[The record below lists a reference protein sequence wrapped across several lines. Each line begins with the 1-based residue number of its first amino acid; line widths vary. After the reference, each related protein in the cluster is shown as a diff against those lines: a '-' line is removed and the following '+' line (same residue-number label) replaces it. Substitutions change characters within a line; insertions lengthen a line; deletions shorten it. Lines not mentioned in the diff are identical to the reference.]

1 MQLRDY
7 QQWAI
12 DAVWRWLSEND
23 GHPCLVLPTGA
34 GKSHVIARL
43 CRDALQGWP
52 STRILMLTHQKEL
65 IGQNAEKMVQH
76 WPGAPLGI
84 YSASL
89 NKKQIGNP
97 ITFGGIQSLR
107 GKADLIGHVDLVI
120 IDEAHTVSHK
130 EQGGY
135 RDLLAALTAIN
146 PALRVIGLTATP
158 YRLGHGMIT
167 DKPALFD
174 GLVIPKDTDGNDIDV
189 AWLIERGFLAP
200 LRSKPT
206 STTLSVAGVHKRGGD
221 YIESE
226 LQRAVNTPDLNAA
239 IADQIIAAAGS
250 RRSWLVFCAGVE
262 HAVAMAKVLGARGIT
277 TAVVHGGTPQA
288 ERERILADFKAGRI
302 QAITNCSVLTTGFD
316 SPNIDLI
323 AMLRPTM
330 SAGLY
335 VQMAGRGL
343 RLKEHT
349 DHCLVLDFAGVVRQH
364 GPIINVE
371 PPNKRGEGTGDAP
384 VKTCEHCQE
393 INHASARNCVNCG
406 EPFPVKEPEPPRLY
420 DDDIMGVEP
429 TIMQV
434 RDWQWFKHTTKKK
447 HIGLRVSYYDDW
459 NDRVTEW
466 LITGHDNAWAANK
479 ARKTLE
485 QIATQSGAI
494 LDDCGEFDL
503 DEVADRLTRSQPP
516 STVEYTLRKSADGKK
531 FPNIMRREWTAPA
544 PQKLTFAQDMALADD
559 GAPW

>member
-7 QQWAI
+7 QRWAI
-12 DAVWRWLSEND
+12 DQTWRWLLDND

-34 GKSHVIARL
+34 GKSHVVAVL
-43 CRDALQGWP
+43 CKEALQGWP
-52 STRILMLTHQKEL
+52 NTRILMLTNAKEL

-89 NKKQIGNP
+89 KMKQLGNA
-97 ITFGGIQSLR
+97 ITFAGIQSI
-107 GKADLIGHVDLVI
+107 GKKADLLGHIDLVL

-130 EQGGY
+130 DQGLY
-135 RDLLAALTAIN
+135 RTLLDALLAIN
-146 PALRVIGLTATP
+146 PAMRIIGLTATP

-174 GLVIPKDTDGNDIDV
+174 GLVIPKDTDGNEIDV

-206 STTLSVAGVHKRGGD
+206 STTLDVKGVHKRGGD

-226 LQRAVNTPDLNAA
+226 LQAAVNTPDLNAA

-250 RRSWLVFCAGVE
+250 RRSWLLFCAGVE
-262 HAVAMAKVLGARGIT
+262 HARDMALALHNRGIES
-277 TAVVHGGTPQA
+277 AVVHGGTPQT

-302 QAITNCSVLTTGFD
+302 TAVTNCSVLTTGFD
-316 SPNIDLI
+316 APNIDLI

-343 RLKEHT
+343 RLKDHT

-371 PPNKRGEGTGDAP
+371 PPDRKGEGTGDAP

-406 EPFPVKEPEPPRLY
+406 EPFPVKEPEPVRLY
-420 DDDIMGVEP
+420 DDDIMGLEP
-429 TIMQV
+429 TVMQV
-434 RDWQWFKHTTKKK
+434 QDWQWFKHVTKKG
-447 HIGLRVSYYDDW
+447 HEGLRVTYYDNW
-459 NDRVTEW
+459 NDKVTEW

-479 ARKTLE
+479 AIKTVN
-485 QIATQSGAI
+485 QIAASAGAY
-494 LDDCGEFDL
+494 LDDAQGL
-503 DEVADRLTRSQPP
+503 DDVALRLTGSQPP
-516 STVEYTLRKSADGKK
+516 STVEYTMRKAADGKK
-531 FPNIMRREWTAPA
+531 FPNVIRREWNVQAVAKVPE
-544 PQKLTFAQDMALADD
+544 MALADD